1 MDFFQPATYFDF
13 HLYAHANL
21 FSNCHYV
28 WEALANIPSYLKTHA
43 QSQLEEAK
51 ISPNAFLVHPET
63 ISLGKGTIVEPG
75 AYIQG
80 PCIIGKN
87 CVIRNG
93 AYIRGNVI
101 IGDGCVIGHCTEL
114 KNVIFLD
121 EVHAAHFAYIGDSII
136 GNHANLGAGVKCANL
151 KFNNS
156 EVVVHY
162 HGQHFAT
169 GLRKCGAFIGDNS
182 KLGCN
187 AVTNPGTFLGK
198 SSSLFPCVCFGGVA
212 TANSTIQLETKIHI
226 TNK

>member
-1 MDFFQPATYFDF
+1 MEFFQSATFFDI
-13 HLYAHANL
+13 HLFPHANL
-21 FSNCHYV
+21 FADCHYV
-28 WEALANIPSYLKTHA
+28 WEALSKLPSYLRSHTHN
-43 QSQLEEAK
+43 QLQEAK
-51 ISPNAFLVHPET
+51 VSPQAYLVHPET
-63 ISLGKGTIVEPG
+63 ISLGKGTVVEAG

-93 AYIRGNVI
+93 AYLRGNVI
-101 IGDGCVIGHCTEL
+101 TGDGCVIGHCTEL
-114 KNVIFLD
+114 KNVIFLQ

-136 GNHANLGAGVKCANL
+136 GNNVNMGAGVKCANL

-182 KLGCN
+182 HLGCN
-187 AVTNPGTFLGK
+187 SVTNPGTFLGK
-198 SSSLFPCVCFGGVA
+198 GSTLYPCVCFGGVA
-212 TANSTIQLETKIHI
+212 AANSSIQFETKTYI